1 MEERRGTLTQIG
13 QHDVRRPAERRAR
26 GGEVPPEGAPAV
38 FSVPFFSYFFLND
51 EVGIDTTSGGT
62 ALDLAV
68 AAAAAAVPA
77 IIV

>member
-38 FSVPFFSYFFLND
+38 FSVPFFSFFLND